1 MRAAIVLGEDFIYA
15 RLRVC
20 WRCSHMVHETWHIIS
35 VDERV
40 AFQKRSRTLLD
51 HPGVN
56 LREKGTGF
64 SLSLSI
70 LPFSRPICNYREFFD
85 TNDLSLPRNWFLR
98 SSVRSFVCLC
108 YSISHFFAIFFQ
120 FSSRDNYIRYY
131 IRNCASILSY
141 RWRDG
146 EIRLMSSKSC
156 RIFADRRF
164 RRFDF
169 KNFKKGESISFRA
182 IVFKK
187 REKIV
192 SSRGHA
198 SAHFSFEYI
207 SFPRGEG

>member
-1 MRAAIVLGEDFIYA
+1 MRGC
-15 RLRVC
+15 VC
-20 WRCSHMVHETWHIIS
+20 VGGVHTWFTRRGILY
-35 VDERV
+35 RWTRGW
-40 AFQKRSRTLLD
+40 RSRSDRARCLIILGLTWEK
-51 HPGVN
+51 
-56 LREKGTGF
+56 RELV
-64 SLSLSI
+64 SLSLSL

-98 SSVRSFVCLC
+98 SSIRSFVCLC
-108 YSISHFFAIFFQ
+108 YSISRFFAIFFQ

-156 RIFADRRF
+156 RIFVDRRF